1 MSVFFKNRLK
11 IYSARKAVTCVEAT
25 SGSVGST
32 LFKSRI
38 KSVEWDHNGKSGGG
52 GGFLFRNILEKE
64 NLSKSSYLKSFVP
77 KSCDLDSGLGI
88 KSSL

>member
-1 MSVFFKNRLK
+1 MG
-11 IYSARKAVTCVEAT
+11 E
-25 SGSVGST
+25 VG
-32 LFKSRI
+32 
-38 KSVEWDHNGKSGGG
+38 GGG

-77 KSCDLDSGLGI
+77 KSCDLDSGLEI

>member
-25 SGSVGST
+25 SGSVDST

-38 KSVEWDHNGKSGGG
+38 KSVEWDHNGRSGGG

-77 KSCDLDSGLGI
+77 KSCDLDSGLEI

>member
-1 MSVFFKNRLK
+1 MGEV
-11 IYSARKAVTCVEAT
+11 
-25 SGSVGST
+25 
-32 LFKSRI
+32 
-38 KSVEWDHNGKSGGG
+38 GGG